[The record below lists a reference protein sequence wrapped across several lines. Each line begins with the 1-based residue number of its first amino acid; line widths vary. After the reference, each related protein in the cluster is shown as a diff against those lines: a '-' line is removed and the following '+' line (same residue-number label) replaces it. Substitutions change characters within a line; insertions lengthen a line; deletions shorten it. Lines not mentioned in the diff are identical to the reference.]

1 MRYVYVLV
9 DRGELAISY
18 ASLCLLS
25 ATSVRGVD
33 PAARITIVAD
43 PATVRSLR
51 QRKHRVLDAADDWV
65 EATAEGTPTYISR
78 FLKTTLLQRLQD
90 SFVYL
95 DGDTVV
101 VRPIAGRGRHPA
113 SLQMVAD
120 RFLHHPKPGFPDW
133 VRPLYQQMGWEP
145 TRHYFN
151 AGVIFVRNDGD
162 AGRLFEQWHD
172 RWQAFVRATGRMN
185 DQPALNSAIEAC
197 GVSVAHLPLR
207 YNAMVKVRERYRWRA
222 RTLHFFIDQAAVD
235 EGTAYG
241 SLLARAERGP
251 LPTFDDISRGMR
263 CRRPL
268 VDPWSVKRQIAAGD
282 ALGLLGRLCRWG
294 RRKAASSIRARI
306 RRCRGD
312 GAPSP
317 DLN

>member
-9 DRGELAISY
+9 DRGELATNY

-25 ATSVRGVD
+25 AISVRGVD
-33 PAARITIVAD
+33 ATSRITVVAD

-51 QRKHRVLDAADDWV
+51 QRKHPVLDAADDWV
-65 EATAEGTPTYISR
+65 EAPVDGTPTFISR

-113 SLQMVAD
+113 SLQMATD

-133 VRPLYQQMGWEP
+133 VRPLYEQMGWEP

-151 AGVIFVRNDGD
+151 AGVLFVRNDGD
-162 AGRLFEQWHD
+162 AGRFFEQWHH

-185 DQPALNSAIEAC
+185 DQPALNSSIEAS
-197 GVSVAHLPLR
+197 GVTVARLPLR
-207 YNAMVKVRERYRWRA
+207 YNAMVKVREHYRWRA
-222 RTLHFFIDQAAVD
+222 RTIHFFVDEAVVD

-241 SLLARAERGP
+241 SLLAQVGRGAV
-251 LPTFDDISRGMR
+251 PTSDDIQRGMR
-263 CRRPL
+263 RRRPL
-268 VDPWSVKRQIAAGD
+268 IDPWSVKRQLVAGDLIGIVGRTLRRGRKVIAARV
-282 ALGLLGRLCRWG
+282 ATGRGGAR
-294 RRKAASSIRARI
+294 AS
-306 RRCRGD
+306 D
-312 GAPSP
+312 GAA
-317 DLN
+317 DA